1 LAKFLGNMQTAVNR
15 GCQGLKPLS
24 ARRSAVRAPT
34 FGSTSSRRSS
44 VQVFAKKGKGKTA
57 FRQGSMPGQ
66 MEMIKREPPVPEVDP
81 ENAEIVLFVRVLK
94 YKDPTLNMEVGP
106 SLWMPVNLIKG
117 NQTLNFLVEAL
128 KTDWGMRLYGRT
140 LIWQIASG
148 VYQDK
153 AKLEKDLKKNVPQFA
168 NVTSKDFQYAF
179 KIRDKSVPKDWL
191 KPDNLTMCPPPEE
204 LEGTGFAQLQK
215 FFSAENLLGMFKTP
229 EGTVP
234 AQQQ

>member
-1 LAKFLGNMQTAVNR
+1 LLLAQLHNMQTAVTR

-24 ARRSAVRAPT
+24 ARRSAARAPT

-66 MEMIKREPPVPEVDP
+66 MEVIKTNPPVPAVDP
-81 ENAEIVLFVRVLK
+81 ENAEIVLFMRIVK
-94 YKDPTLNMEVGP
+94 YMDPTLNVEVGP
-106 SLWMPVNLIKG
+106 SLWIPVTIIKG

-128 KTDWGMRLYGRT
+128 KTGWGTRLYSRT

-148 VYQDK
+148 IYQDK

-168 NVTSKDFQYAF
+168 NVASKDFQYAF

-191 KPDNLTMCPPPEE
+191 KPENLTLFPPPEE
-204 LEGTGFAQLQK
+204 LEGTGFVQLQK

-229 EGTVP
+229 E
-234 AQQQ
+234 AS

>member
-1 LAKFLGNMQTAVNR
+1 MQTAVTR

-24 ARRSAVRAPT
+24 ARRSAARMPA
-34 FGSTSSRRSS
+34 FGSATSRRSS

-94 YKDPTLNMEVGP
+94 YKDPTLNMDVGP

-117 NQTLNFLVEAL
+117 NQVLNFLVEAL

-148 VYQDK
+148 IYQDK
-153 AKLEKDLKKNVPQFA
+153 AKVEKDLKKNVPQFA
-168 NVTSKDFQYAF
+168 NAASKDFEYAF

-191 KPDNLTMCPPPEE
+191 KPENLTICPPPED
-204 LEGTGFAQLQK
+204 LAGTGVAQLK
-215 FFSAENLLGMFKTP
+215 AFFSMDNLMSMFKAP
-229 EGTVP
+229 EAPSSSAP